1 MKYYA
6 KLDDIEIKH
15 DNIKEIKINLFQ
27 LGDDTLTNDKNRVE
41 VEITADI
48 YEMPLIKN
56 IFSKKDK
63 YFEAILK
70 IDEINYKIPKLYIY
84 SLKNMYH
91 DSIGVLNLVLKQGF
105 LGLEKEIWVQ
115 I

>member
-15 DNIKEIKINLFQ
+15 DNIKE

-63 YFEAILK
+63 YFEAVLK
-70 IDEINYKIPKLYIY
+70 IDEISYKIPKLYIY

-91 DSIGVLNLVLKQGF
+91 DGIGVLNLVLKQGF

-115 I
+115 IWKY